1 MAKLRFLSVALIAAA
16 VLATPAM
23 ARESSVTSRHLAED
37 GNASATPGARHIGG
51 GDGFRGNHFGGGFG
65 VISGDRYGGWQD
77 HSRRCVCGAPG
88 EGGRG
93 GGGRF
98 STNQLAPEATGLKA
112 KRPK

>member
-51 GDGFRGNHFGGGFG
+51 GDGFRGNHFGGGFV
-65 VISGDRYGGWQD
+65 VI
-77 HSRRCVCGAPG
+77 PG
-88 EGGRG
+88 EGYG
-93 GGGRF
+93 G
-98 STNQLAPEATGLKA
+98 
-112 KRPK
+112 